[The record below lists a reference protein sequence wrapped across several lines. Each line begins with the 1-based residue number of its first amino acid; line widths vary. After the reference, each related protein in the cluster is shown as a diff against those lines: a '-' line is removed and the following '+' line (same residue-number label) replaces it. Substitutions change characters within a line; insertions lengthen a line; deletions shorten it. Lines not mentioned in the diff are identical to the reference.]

1 MAVCLVTGGA
11 GFVGSHLTQALV
23 ERGHQVRVL
32 DNMSTGN
39 ARNLHHLP
47 ESVQVIEASL
57 LDAAA
62 VARAVEGVDWVFHQA
77 ALASVP
83 RSIAEPLETHA
94 ACTTATVQLLHLAHQ
109 AGVKRVVYAASS
121 SAYGNQVSPKKIE
134 TDLPAPLSP
143 YAAAKLAA
151 EYYCAA
157 FYHSYGL
164 ETVALRYFNVFGPR
178 QDPRGPYAAV
188 IPIFIQRCLEGRR
201 PIIYGDGLQ
210 TRDFTYVGNVVEA
223 NLLAAISTSAVGRVV
238 NIGSGQSTTLI
249 DLLTAVN
256 SALGTNL
263 DAEFQPERVGDV
275 RDSLA
280 DISLAKELLDYHP
293 KISLQ
298 AGLEPTIAYYRNE
311 FLKQQ

>member
-23 ERGHQVRVL
+23 KRGHQVRVL
-32 DNMSTGN
+32 DNLSTG
-39 ARNLHHLP
+39 AAKNLTGLID
-47 ESVQVIEASL
+47 QIEIHQADL
-57 LDAAA
+57 LDANAVSAA
-62 VARAVEGVDWVFHQA
+62 LQGVEWVFHQA

-83 RSIAEPLETHA
+83 RSVAEPLETHA
-94 ACTTATVQLLHLAHQ
+94 ACVTATVQLLHLAVK

-121 SAYGNQVSPKKIE
+121 SAYGNQATPVKRE

-151 EYYCAA
+151 EYYCAS

-178 QDPRGPYAAV
+178 QDPSGPYAAV
-188 IPIFIQRCLEGRR
+188 IPIFIKRLLEAKS

-210 TRDFTYVGNVVEA
+210 TRDFTFVENVVEA
-223 NLLAAISTSAVGRVV
+223 NLLAATSTGAVGRVM
-238 NIGSGQSTTLI
+238 NIGNGQSTSLVE
-249 DLLTAVN
+249 LLASIN
-256 SALGTNL
+256 RALGTNIA
-263 DAEFQPERVGDV
+263 AEFQPERTGDV

-280 DISLAKELLDYHP
+280 DISLARELLGYVPRVD
-293 KISLQ
+293 LEQ
-298 AGLEPTIAYYRNE
+298 GLACTIAYYKNA
-311 FLKQQ
+311 